1 MTKSTN
7 YIVVEM
13 EDSVS
18 FKKKMLKASSSLSPR
33 TEQQEHHSLSSPA
46 NRWGWVSEQK
56 QGGNYLQIK
65 NGLLLF
71 RFWRTKLHC
80 NCITEHGAEW
90 T

>member
-46 NRWGWVSEQK
+46 NRWG
-56 QGGNYLQIK
+56 
-65 NGLLLF
+65 
-71 RFWRTKLHC
+71 
-80 NCITEHGAEW
+80 
-90 T
+90 